1 MMRHR
6 HMDESTAPS
15 DEILDEIGAIAMHR
29 HATAAETGHAVASRE
44 ALQKL
49 EQLLAAEREAEQ
61 AHGPGGRHAAN
72 IAALTHEIEKLKSA
86 PQHERGG
93 GRPGGGRPGGGRP
106 GGGGGRPGGKPQGNF
121 SRNKPRGGKGR
132 GRR

>member
-6 HMDESTAPS
+6 HMDESSAPS

-29 HATAAETGHAVASRE
+29 HATAAETGHAAASRE

-72 IAALTHEIEKLKSA
+72 IAALTHEIHKLKST
-86 PQHERGG
+86 PQHGAGRPGG

-106 GGGGGRPGGKPQGNF
+106 GGKPQQRDF